1 MQNSISETVYAILEF
16 ESGRTMTT
24 EIQAE
29 MQFDA
34 AGNVGTYRLSGV
46 ITPGSWT
53 DFLESFLAADEFV
66 TGMNSVVD
74 LRAARIVPGGVDLA
88 RVLKSYAARK
98 GERGRDFRMAL
109 LVGDDFSF
117 GVCRMLAVEL
127 EQVPVWVR
135 VVRTEDEA
143 KAWALGKMR

>member
-1 MQNSISETVYAILEF
+1 
-16 ESGRTMTT
+16 MTT
-24 EIQAE
+24 EIKAE
-29 MQFDA
+29 MQIDV
-34 AGNVGTYRLSGV
+34 AGNVGTYRFSGV

-88 RVLKSYAARK
+88 RVLNTYTARK
-98 GERGRDFRMAL
+98 GKRGRDFRMAL
-109 LVGDDFSF
+109 LVEDDFSF

-127 EQVPVWVR
+127 EQIPVWVR